1 MGHVSYRN
9 KVCIRGNKVS
19 LTRRDDL
26 RKQQACVRLFAL
38 CFRHIPVGG
47 PKAGDRDHII
57 QDKRELAPMY
67 TVLLGALS
75 QGGKAQTAE
84 RMPSVRP
91 SLVGAGEIQ
100 L

>member
-26 RKQQACVRLFAL
+26 RKQQAYVRLFAL

-47 PKAGDRDHII
+47 PKAGDRDHTI
-57 QDKRELAPMY
+57 QDKRELASMHRG
-67 TVLLGALS
+67 LLGALL
-75 QGGKAQTAE
+75 QG
-84 RMPSVRP
+84 
-91 SLVGAGEIQ
+91 
-100 L
+100 